1 MAKKTEATP
10 AKKRVRNPEATREAI
25 LKAARTV
32 LSEDGPEG
40 LSVSRVANLA
50 GVNRGTAYQHFATRE
65 ELLQATADWVAG
77 QLISQGIFAEAFDG
91 ESAPRLPPKEQP
103 VYETIERMVNFAVE
117 NPELGR
123 IWLFGMLGSEDPAG
137 DPFFDRYKKGIE
149 ALSQSGAGREDVDS
163 EPLSVIVLAGIFLWP
178 VWVQA
183 HAKSKREQAKMTKR
197 FSRELL
203 RFCMYGTL
211 KPQKYPKLVA
221 LLKEEL

>member
-91 ESAPRLPPKEQP
+91 ESAPRLPPL
-103 VYETIERMVNFAVE
+103 R
-117 NPELGR
+117 
-123 IWLFGMLGSEDPAG
+123 
-137 DPFFDRYKKGIE
+137 
-149 ALSQSGAGREDVDS
+149 
-163 EPLSVIVLAGIFLWP
+163 
-178 VWVQA
+178 
-183 HAKSKREQAKMTKR
+183 SK
-197 FSRELL
+197 
-203 RFCMYGTL
+203 
-211 KPQKYPKLVA
+211 V
-221 LLKEEL
+221 

>member
-1 MAKKTEATP
+1 MVKKSAAAQE
-10 AKKRVRNPEATREAI
+10 KRRVRNPEATREAI
-25 LKAARTV
+25 LKAACTV

-65 ELLQATADWVAG
+65 ELLQATADWVAN
-77 QLISQGIFAEAFDG
+77 QLISQGTFAEVFDG
-91 ESAPRLPPKEQP
+91 ENTAKLPPKEQP
-103 VYETIERMVNFAVE
+103 VFETIERVVTFAVE

-123 IWLFGMLGSEDPAG
+123 IWLFGILGSEDPAG
-137 DPFFDRYKKGIE
+137 DLFFNRYKKGIE
-149 ALSQSGAGREDVDS
+149 SLIQSGAGREDADP

-178 VWVQA
+178 IWVQA

-203 RFCMYGTL
+203 RLCLYGTL
-211 KPQKYPKLVA
+211 KPQKYPKLVE
-221 LLKEEL
+221 LLKGEE